1 MPAVMFTV
9 REIVDPSDP
18 DFFRL
23 YADVWKSCF
32 PLDLL
37 PFKAFR
43 GKIREREFKE
53 GVYHIFVVKNRA
65 NAVVAGI
72 SFYFFFESR
81 KNGFAFG
88 ADEYIG
94 VAPDYR
100 KMGIGRRLAVLRSRI
115 LQRDARAEG
124 KKRVE
129 FIMGEYYDQGRISP
143 ELVRKDG
150 FDPVA
155 RKTFWKKTGMK
166 ALDFDY
172 ENPGIFDHRKIERV
186 YTVGIKI
193 TDARYREKV
202 PAAFVAAMLSAYYR
216 NFYGINRNHAVMRR
230 LRALWKSRESVRVV
244 DLV

>member
-1 MPAVMFTV
+1 MFKV
-9 REIVDPSDP
+9 KEIFDPSDP
-18 DFFRL
+18 DFSRL
-23 YADVWKSCF
+23 YADVWKPCF

-53 GVYHIFVVKNRA
+53 GVYHVFVVKDRKNT
-65 NAVVAGI
+65 VVAGI
-72 SFYFFFESR
+72 SFYFFFENR

-100 KMGIGRRLAVLRSRI
+100 KRGIGSRLAALRSKI
-115 LQRDARAEG
+115 LHRDARAKG
-124 KKRVE
+124 KKRIE
-129 FIMGEYYDQGRISP
+129 FVMGEYYDQYRISP

-155 RKTFWKKTGMK
+155 RKIFWKKAGMK
-166 ALDFDY
+166 ALDLDY

-193 TDARYREKV
+193 TARYRKKI
-202 PAAFVAAMLSAYYR
+202 PAAFVVAMLSAYYR
-216 NFYGINRNHAVMRR
+216 NFYGINHNHAVMRR
-230 LRALWKSRESVRVV
+230 LRALLKSREFVGVI